1 MKKSAH
7 RHPCSAVTPIETI
20 HGYPSALRIFKIG
33 CSPYWYAR
41 VWINGK
47 FRKASLKT
55 DHKPLVIQRTKYFI
69 NDINGLAANHGKC
82 GKVVVFN
89 HQENSRASE

>member
-1 MKKSAH
+1 MKNSAH

-41 VWINGK
+41 VWIHVK

-55 DHKPLVIQRTKYFI
+55 DHKPLAIQRAKLFY
-69 NDINGLAANHGKC
+69 
-82 GKVVVFN
+82 
-89 HQENSRASE
+89 Q